1 MIRDGRYC
9 PLPRRNCNGPGVFL
23 AVCRQMSL
31 RARQPF
37 LPKRQTRPVASKTLG
52 SPRCFPLKGISANL
66 YRVAI
71 DEVRSPLTKPPCAR
85 SESDYT
91 PGVKIEGQGL
101 RQSPPFPNP
110 TTTYVVAGLE
120 KGAIGNSYPNQF
132 FRSDPEK
139 RCCPLTIALRFL
151 PLRVFLL
158 PYLAAKASG
167 REGG

>member
-120 KGAIGNSYPNQF
+120 KGAIGNSYPNERVLGVPGQF
-132 FRSDPEK
+132 REIGRWPVTTSCSFDIHPAER
-139 RCCPLTIALRFL
+139 L
-151 PLRVFLL
+151 PR
-158 PYLAAKASG
+158 A
-167 REGG
+167 